1 MKIRSH
7 HYSPSSPVVSF
18 SLFPSFSPFVSV
30 TGNNSL
36 RLFLFL
42 PLPGPVYSSRREGG
56 GGLLFR
62 KKEGGGGGAG
72 GGGGEGENENIH
84 SLSLNQE

>member
-18 SLFPSFSPFVSV
+18 SLFSSFSPFVSV

-36 RLFLFL
+36 RLFLLL
-42 PLPGPVYSSRREGG
+42 PLPGPVYSSRRKGG

-62 KKEGGGGGAG
+62 RKEGGGGGAG
-72 GGGGEGENENIH
+72 GEEGENENIH